1 MAPVD
6 AFVQAIALTTDA
18 VPREVVGDWPSWV
31 SWAIAAVALV
41 LGAAT
46 FLFIRYLRIC
56 LRMFT
61 GTQMPMTASLG
72 NDAQLPGETHEFP
85 SRDGTR
91 LVGQF
96 IEPPAG
102 IPTRGTIIF
111 AHEFNGDRNT
121 AACYTAGLPELG
133 FRIFTFDFRGHG
145 ASGRTGAYQPMHW
158 VTDHEVND
166 LLAAVGYVDS
176 LTDEPDHPLGVMGV
190 SRGACAATI
199 AALHTPKIT
208 ALVLDGLFSTDIMA
222 EALMKR
228 WAKIFSSVS
237 LVRKDPRPEAFG
249 ILRVFTVLYAEL
261 KLRCRYPLVR
271 RTLPRLKNVPA
282 LFIYGED
289 DSYIDPEQR
298 IKLYRAKPGLKHL
311 AMVAHAKHN
320 QAVIVDPDGYRQLIC
335 DFLTQHIPSAEG
347 REAARGR

>member
-6 AFVQAIALTTDA
+6 MLTRAITLAGITPPEA
-18 VPREVVGDWPSWV
+18 GFWQSWIP
-31 SWAIAAVALV
+31 WAIAIAVAVV
-41 LGAAT
+41 LGAAV
-46 FLFIRYLRIC
+46 FLFVRYLRIC

-61 GTQMPMTASLG
+61 GTQMPMTAGIG
-72 NDAQLPGETHEFP
+72 NGVPLSGETHDFP

-96 IEPPAG
+96 IEPPSG
-102 IPTRGTIIF
+102 TPTRGTIIF

-145 ASGRTGAYQPMHW
+145 SSGSTGAYQPMHW

-176 LTDEPDHPLGVMGV
+176 LIDEADHPLGVMGV
-190 SRGACAATI
+190 SRGACAAAI
-199 AALHTPKIT
+199 AALHTPKIK

-228 WAKIFSSVS
+228 WARIFSSIS
-237 LVRKDPRPEAFG
+237 LVRKDLSPDAFG
-249 ILRVFTVLYAEL
+249 ILRVFTIFYAEL

-271 RTLPRLKNVPA
+271 RTLPRIKSVPA

-289 DSYIDPEQR
+289 DSYIDHEQR
-298 IKLYRAKPGLKHL
+298 IKLYRAKPGLKAL
-311 AMVAHAKHN
+311 EMVARAKHN
-320 QAVIVDPDGYRQLIC
+320 QAVVVDPEGYRQLVC

-347 REAARGR
+347 REDAR